1 MSQKSMPA
9 EAIKS
14 LVEEKGML
22 AKQLYLVHTTPTGD
36 LDAVLAVVEEHL
48 DYQVQLERD
57 GIMFAAGPNWTED
70 EREWRGDGTVV
81 IRAGSMAEAR
91 AIMDADPMHA
101 KGARRYDIRPWLVDE
116 GKITIELSYST
127 GRFTLR

>member
-1 MSQKSMPA
+1 MPQTSMPA

-48 DYQVQLERD
+48 DYQVQLEKD

-70 EREWRGDGTVV
+70 EQEWRGDGTVV
-81 IRAGSMAEAR
+81 IRAGSMEEAR

-101 KGARRYDIRPWLVDE
+101 KGARRYEIRPWLVDE
-116 GKITIELSYST
+116 GKLTIELCYST

>member
-1 MSQKSMPA
+1 MSQNSMPA
-9 EAIKS
+9 EAIRS

-48 DYQVQLERD
+48 DYQVQLETE
-57 GIMFAAGPNWTED
+57 GILFAAGPNWTED
-70 EREWRGDGTVV
+70 EQEWRGDGTVV
-81 IRAGSMAEAR
+81 IRAASMTEAR

-101 KGARRYDIRPWLVDE
+101 KGARRYAIRP
-116 GKITIELSYST
+116 
-127 GRFTLR
+127 